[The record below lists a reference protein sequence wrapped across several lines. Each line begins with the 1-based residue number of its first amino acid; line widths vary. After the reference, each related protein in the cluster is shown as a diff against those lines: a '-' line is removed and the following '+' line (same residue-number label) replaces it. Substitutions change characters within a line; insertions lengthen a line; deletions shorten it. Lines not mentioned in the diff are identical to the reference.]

1 MIRIVNAFCWTL
13 LLATVASAQAASIQM
28 RFVLDGPA
36 PRPEQINVA
45 RGFPQFAAPIINQRL
60 LVDPQSK
67 GIQNVVVHVYT
78 GRRGAKLAPVPN
90 KGTERVLTMMN
101 GRYDPHVLTAQVGDT
116 LKVVESGPTQ
126 HSANIHF
133 FMNQPRVLVLPQNQA
148 AQIPLTKAES
158 GLIPIDCNFHPWMR
172 CYLVVLDHPYVA
184 ISDFQGNLKI
194 EGLPENET
202 VQFQV
207 WHEAS
212 VGSIKQVM
220 INGQA
225 VDWPRGR
232 FEVDLVA
239 GVNDLGD
246 ILIAASA
253 LIAK

>member
-1 MIRIVNAFCWTL
+1 MIHFANAVCWTL
-13 LLATVASAQAASIQM
+13 LLATVANAQTASLKM
-28 RFVLDGPA
+28 RFAFHGPA

-45 RGFPQFAAPIINQRL
+45 RGFPQFTAPVINERL
-60 LVDPQSK
+60 LVDQQSK
-67 GIQNVVVHVYT
+67 GIQNVIVHVYT
-78 GRRGAKLAPVPN
+78 GRRGTKLAPVPN
-90 KGTERVLTMMN
+90 KGTERVLTMTH

-126 HSANIHF
+126 HSASIYF
-133 FMNQPRVLVLPQNQA
+133 FMNQPRVLVLPQNQPA
-148 AQIPLTKAES
+148 LIPLTKAES

-184 ISDFQGNLKI
+184 ISDIQGNLKI
-194 EGLPENET
+194 NGLPENET

-212 VGSIKQVM
+212 VGAIKQVM
-220 INGQA
+220 VNGEE

-239 GVNDLGD
+239 GLNDLGD
-246 ILIAASA
+246 IVIPAST
-253 LIAK
+253 LNPN